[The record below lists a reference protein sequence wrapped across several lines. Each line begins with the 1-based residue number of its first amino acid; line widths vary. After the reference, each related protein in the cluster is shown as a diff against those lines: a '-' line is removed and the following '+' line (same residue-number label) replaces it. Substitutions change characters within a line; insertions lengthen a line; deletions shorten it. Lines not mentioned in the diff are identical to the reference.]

1 MKTVIELDNDGSRTV
16 FHRTDT
22 GAWTHPDGHP
32 VRMETTRESPRVPV
46 EMPCPACAVTSKRG
60 RPRRTSDQDL
70 DRARKARERMRQ
82 RRQTA

>member
-1 MKTVIELDNDGSRTV
+1 MRTVIELGHDGSRTV

-22 GAWTHPDGHP
+22 GAWTHLDGHP
-32 VRMETTRESPRVPV
+32 VRMETTRESPGIPI
-46 EMPCPACAVTSKRG
+46 EMPCPACDVAPKRG
-60 RPRRTSDQDL
+60 RPPRTYDQDL